1 MPELRKLV
9 GSRIRE
15 LRRARGLTQES
26 LGERAGLSYKFIG
39 EVERGMAN
47 PTLDTL
53 ASIAMALDVDVPE
66 LVSVATKRPAAFGT
80 FSTADFAVVREAR
93 DAIDSVLDRF
103 ASSRGNKKR

>member
-53 ASIAMALDVDVPE
+53 AGIATALDVDVPE
-66 LVSVATKRPAAFGT
+66 LVSVAPRRPAG
-80 FSTADFAVVREAR
+80 VRNLLNR
-93 DAIDSVLDRF
+93 RLRRRPRSP
-103 ASSRGNKKR
+103 